1 MFAIASKLTAA
12 AAVLVLSAGLTF
24 AQAPGSASS
33 SGAPA
38 AGAKAPG
45 KSGSKRAST
54 PEGIECSAQADAKS
68 LKGKERRSFRSKCI
82 SALKKGKGG
91 PKGSGSGSAK
101 S

>member
-1 MFAIASKLTAA
+1 MFAIASKLSAA

-33 SGAPA
+33 AGAPA
-38 AGAKAPG
+38 AGTKAPG
-45 KSGSKRAST
+45 KSGSKKAST
-54 PEGIECSAQADAKS
+54 PEGIECSAQADTKG

-82 SALKKGKGG
+82 SALKKGKSG

>member
-1 MFAIASKLTAA
+1 MFAIASKLSAA
-12 AAVLVLSAGLTF
+12 AAVIVLSAGLTF
-24 AQAPGSASS
+24 AQAPGAAPS
-33 SGAPA
+33 SGAA
-38 AGAKAPG
+38 AGAKAPSKG
-45 KSGSKRAST
+45 GSKKAST